1 MSFKS
6 SSQRFKHLRLS
17 SKTPL
22 RLLRVF
28 ALFFFFGVVV
38 WAVQIRLVE
47 VGFKEDQSKQRH
59 INDTF
64 KANFIAKKYVI
75 VLLTE
80 VGEDSEVVFQ
90 YPHIESPF
98 YLGRVLSFKKKRG
111 YKLDLEQEVFLPKQ
125 LILGRVLYKF

>member
-1 MSFKS
+1 MNSKS
-6 SSQRFKHLRLS
+6 GSWLLKHLRLS
-17 SKTPL
+17 SKAPL
-22 RLLRVF
+22 RFLRVF

-47 VGFKEDQSKQRH
+47 VGFKENQNEQISVSE
-59 INDTF
+59 TF
-64 KANFIAKKYVI
+64 KDNFTAKKYAI

-80 VGEDSEVVFQ
+80 VDKNSEVVFQ
-90 YPHIESPF
+90 YPHIESPY

-111 YKLDLEQEVFLPKQ
+111 YKLDLDQKVFLPKE

>member
-47 VGFKEDQSKQRH
+47 VDFKVSQNGQTYLS
-59 INDTF
+59 DTF
-64 KANFIAKKYVI
+64 KAKRYAI

-80 VGEDSEVVFQ
+80 VDENSEVVFQ
-90 YPHIESPF
+90 YPHIESSF